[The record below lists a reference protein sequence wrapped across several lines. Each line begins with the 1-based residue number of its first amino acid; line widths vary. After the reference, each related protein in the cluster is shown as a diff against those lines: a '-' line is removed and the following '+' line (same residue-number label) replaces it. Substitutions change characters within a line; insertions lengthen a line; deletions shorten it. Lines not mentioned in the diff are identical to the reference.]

1 MKGTVEKSFDIIQ
14 SLAIPFDSGK
24 VVKSPKKED
33 QHASRNSLYTYEQF
47 MVRLIKC
54 IIFTNNNRERV
65 LSHNFEMSR
74 DGVVF
79 TSRGVWYWGMEQAI
93 LKPRVSTN
101 RLRYA
106 LLPEAEAT
114 VRSQGVFFKGLYYN
128 CNEIVRRG
136 YLDRAKNIGRFKITV
151 RYTDISTNHI
161 WYGDDESGELLQLDL
176 TDRSEAYKNK
186 IWANVMRRQAIV
198 KEQLAI
204 LDESRFDARA
214 LLEMDL
220 KQCDDAIRAESRHLK
235 KSNAKGIQPGMK
247 TLKHIEAVQQRHNEM
262 QAIYADLSGVDNRD
276 QIHRLKSLQ
285 SKQNLNDPTVISF
298 QEDEQ

>member
-1 MKGTVEKSFDIIQ
+1 
-14 SLAIPFDSGK
+14 
-24 VVKSPKKED
+24 
-33 QHASRNSLYTYEQF
+33 
-47 MVRLIKC
+47 
-54 IIFTNNNRERV
+54 
-65 LSHNFEMSR
+65 
-74 DGVVF
+74 
-79 TSRGVWYWGMEQAI
+79 
-93 LKPRVSTN
+93 
-101 RLRYA
+101 
-106 LLPEAEAT
+106 
-114 VRSQGVFFKGLYYN
+114 
-128 CNEIVRRG
+128 
-136 YLDRAKNIGRFKITV
+136 
-151 RYTDISTNHI
+151 
-161 WYGDDESGELLQLDL
+161 
-176 TDRSEAYKNK
+176 
-186 IWANVMRRQAIV
+186 MRRQAIV

-276 QIHRLKSLQ
+276 QIHRPKSLQ